1 MILYN
6 AGKPRPA
13 GGELQSDYK
22 NRLQDMP
29 GIHMKASPQVLPDG
43 KVTAI
48 LDPFSREG
56 GLIWIL
62 G

>member
-1 MILYN
+1 MNDIKQCREAPQCLSRSN
-6 AGKPRPA
+6 GM

-48 LDPFSREG
+48 LES
-56 GLIWIL
+56 I
-62 G
+62 